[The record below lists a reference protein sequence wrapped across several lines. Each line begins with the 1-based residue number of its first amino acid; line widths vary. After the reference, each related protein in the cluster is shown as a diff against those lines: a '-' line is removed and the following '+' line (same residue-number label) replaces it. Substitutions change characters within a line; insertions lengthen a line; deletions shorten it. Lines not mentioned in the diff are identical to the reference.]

1 MLQRRLY
8 GIFIVYFLINKTINA
23 KIHGSSLNLT
33 LGSFLEFQVVFTV
46 SSFVKK
52 RILDLIR
59 VTVFCIVLT
68 SYNIQLTVIQITCVW
83 KLYSLCPYINFISV
97 RPLKL
102 ISVRPLT
109 RFPLKTLC
117 WGESVSSGRSV
128 Q

>member
-68 SYNIQLTVIQITCVW
+68 SYNIQLTVIQITCV
-83 KLYSLCPYINFISV
+83 
-97 RPLKL
+97 
-102 ISVRPLT
+102 
-109 RFPLKTLC
+109 
-117 WGESVSSGRSV
+117 
-128 Q
+128 